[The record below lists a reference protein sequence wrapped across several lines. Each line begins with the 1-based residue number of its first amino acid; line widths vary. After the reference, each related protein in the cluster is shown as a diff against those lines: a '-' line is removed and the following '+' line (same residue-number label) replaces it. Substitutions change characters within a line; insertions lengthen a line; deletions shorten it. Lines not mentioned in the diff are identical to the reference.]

1 VLLPS
6 ADDSAPTEVGRITS
20 AAIHHELGPIA
31 LAVIKR
37 NVDPAADLVVAADG
51 AQVAAAQEV
60 IVPTDAG
67 AEANVPR
74 LPRLGAVRR

>member
-1 VLLPS
+1 VEGHHRV
-6 ADDSAPTEVGRITS
+6 DVGR
-20 AAIHHELGPIA
+20 AAA
-31 LAVIKR
+31 LEQFVR
-37 NVDPAADLVVAADG
+37 G

>member
-1 VLLPS
+1 MTPRPPRS
-6 ADDSAPTEVGRITS
+6 DASPRPRSTTK
-20 AAIHHELGPIA
+20 LGPIA